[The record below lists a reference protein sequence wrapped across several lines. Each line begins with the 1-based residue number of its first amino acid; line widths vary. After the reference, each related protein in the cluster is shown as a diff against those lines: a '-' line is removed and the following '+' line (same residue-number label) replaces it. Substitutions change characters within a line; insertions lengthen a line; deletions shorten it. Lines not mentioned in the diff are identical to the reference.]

1 MRNIRLRLA
10 IAIVLLLSFL
20 LPVLFAGWQTLR
32 DQRTILL
39 NELDK
44 EHGRIIEILVLGI
57 QESLWSLYP
66 EAGIPLVNAIM
77 ADKRITRIRI
87 DSADDVFIERN
98 NEYGPNHES
107 LERRKKVYYHGKEIG
122 TVTVAMDRSYLQTT
136 LKTKTT
142 RDLLVFLIPF
152 LCSTLILFL
161 LLRRKIIQPL
171 EILISQSERLAKKQ
185 LDTPFAW
192 DQRDEMGM
200 MGKSLEQTRLSLA
213 SAFDELEEMNERTVR
228 YSKELEEINEKLQNE
243 IDERIHVEEMLHD
256 HKNLLEETIRQR
268 TAELVEANE
277 NLLKEF
283 EERKKAEEERELIAL
298 KLHRAE
304 KMEALGV
311 LASGVAHDLNNI
323 LAGIVSYPE
332 LLLLKT
338 DPGSELYQPLVDIH
352 GAGKRAAAV
361 VADLLTI
368 ARSTATVLF
377 THNVK
382 KLVEEYFNS
391 LEYRQLQKLYPQV
404 RIDFHCEASIEII
417 ACSPV
422 HVKKCLMNL
431 VTNAVEATGHSGVI
445 TVSISNKIKHGEEP
459 DGVDTRYVVV
469 SVADSGTGISA
480 RDLERIFEPFYTT
493 KQMGMSG
500 SGLGLAVV
508 WNTMQEH
515 NGWVTVDS
523 NSAGTCFRLYFP
535 CATETDNLPAEKNL
549 SSYLQGNNEKLLV
562 VDDEPLLLR
571 IAERMLGELGYR
583 VVTVSSGEKAIE
595 YLRSNAVDAVI
606 LDMVMEPGINGR
618 ETYEQ
623 IVQIHP
629 GQKAMIVSGYAVN
642 DDIRAA
648 MQLGVATFLKKPYSM
663 AELAHALQLTFKKS
677 LSGDTEHALEQ

>member
-32 DQRTILL
+32 DQRANLL
-39 NELDK
+39 NELEG
-44 EHGRIIEILVLGI
+44 EHVRIVEILAFGI
-57 QESLWSLYP
+57 QESLRSLRP
-66 EAGIPLVNAIM
+66 EVGIPLINAIM
-77 ADKRITRIRI
+77 ADKQIARIRI
-87 DSADDVFIERN
+87 DSTDDVFIERK
-98 NEYGPNHES
+98 NEHGSNREIHE
-107 LERRKKVYYHGKEIG
+107 RQQKVYYDGKEIG
-122 TVTVAMDRSYLQTT
+122 TVTVAMDRSYLQTILT
-136 LKTKTT
+136 TKTT
-142 RDLLVFLIPF
+142 RDLLVFLILF

-161 LLRRKIIQPL
+161 LLRRKIIRPL
-171 EILISQSERLAKKQ
+171 EILISQSESLANKQ

-200 MGKSLEQTRLSLA
+200 MGKSLEQTRQSLA

-228 YSKELEEINEKLQNE
+228 YSRELEDINKQLQNE
-243 IDERIHVEEMLHD
+243 IDERIHAEEMLHD
-256 HKNLLEETIRQR
+256 HKNQLEETIRQR
-268 TAELVEANE
+268 TAELVKANE
-277 NLLKEF
+277 HLLKEF
-283 EERKKAEEERELIAL
+283 EERKKAEEERKLIAL

-382 KLVEEYFNS
+382 TLIEEYFNS
-391 LEYRQLQKLYPQV
+391 LEYRQLQKIYPQV
-404 RIDFHCEASIEII
+404 RVDLHCEASVQTI
-417 ACSPV
+417 ACSPI

-445 TVSISNKIKHGEEP
+445 RVSIFNEIKIGKEAEGK
-459 DGVDTRYVVV
+459 DSRYVVV
-469 SVADSGTGISA
+469 SVADSGTGIAA

-508 WNTMQEH
+508 WNAMQEH
-515 NGWVTVDS
+515 NGWVTADS

-549 SSYLQGNNEKLLV
+549 SSYLQGNNETVLV

-571 IAERMLGELGYR
+571 IAERMLNELGYR
-583 VVTVSSGEKAIE
+583 VVTVPSGEKAIE
-595 YLRSNAVDAVI
+595 YLRSNAVDVVV

-618 ETYEQ
+618 QTYEH
-623 IVQIHP
+623 IVRIYP
-629 GQKAMIVSGYAVN
+629 GQKAMIVSGYAIN

-648 MQLGVATFLKKPYSM
+648 MQLGVATFLKKPYSI
-663 AELAHALQLTFKKS
+663 AELAHALHLTFNNTF
-677 LSGDTEHALEQ
+677 SGNTEQATEQ